1 MTEGRL
7 HTLARAVPGSDSRAQ
22 SPAAQQHDLTALIAL
37 ASIAAARRWLSALWL
52 GRAMAALLVLGMAF
66 PQAWAQSAALLTDE
80 VLVAKVW
87 PSITVLPDPTRE
99 LTVHDVLGRLAAF
112 EPPSGNSGTLGVRAE
127 PVWLRLPVAVS
138 PASDGHW
145 VLDIDYPVLNRVD
158 VYLVAAGEVV
168 QQVRLGSLQPF
179 AERPMRSRSHAATLA
194 VKPGGQYEVLLRVET
209 RGAMVLPI
217 RLMKPAE
224 WNSAALNE
232 QMLQGVLTGLA
243 LCLLIYSLAQW
254 VNLREVL
261 FVQYALLTMGS
272 LLFSVHLFGLG
283 TQYLWRD
290 LPWVE
295 AHAAGLSALMATCGS
310 FLFISQALAGD
321 RPRSLLLKSMRGGAM
336 LCALLALVYALDVL
350 STPAIAAIISI
361 MGLVPAL
368 MGIPGAVQRTLRGD
382 AVGSSLLLAWLVYFV
397 ATAIVIGVIRGW
409 VPVNFWTLHS
419 FQFGATLDM
428 LLFMRVLGLRTKDLR
443 IQAVSANRERDA
455 MRSLAH
461 TDPLTGLPN
470 RRGLHTALNTAL
482 SRCSP
487 DRMLALYVMDLDG
500 FKPVNDQHGH
510 DVGDELLVAVTR
522 RLQRH
527 VRQSDVVARLGGDEF
542 VVMTGE
548 LGSEDQAH
556 ELGQKLLE
564 AFRLPFSLGTVQV
577 EVGLTIGYAL
587 APADSHDAVGLLK
600 LADAAMYSGKQGG
613 KFCLRRNKGDL
624 ALSSV

>member
-1 MTEGRL
+1 MTMDPL
-7 HTLARAVPGSDSRAQ
+7 LALVRAVPYPWR
-22 SPAAQQHDLTALIAL
+22 PAGDRPARPPVL
-37 ASIAAARRWLSALWL
+37 SAAWRWLAALWL
-52 GRAMAALLVLGMAF
+52 GRTIAALLLVGTAV
-66 PQAWAQSAALLTDE
+66 PQAWAKGATLLTDE
-80 VLVAKVW
+80 VPVAEVW
-87 PSITVLPDPTRE
+87 SSVSVLPDPSRE

-112 EPPSGNSGTLGVRAE
+112 EPPAGNSGTLGVRAE

-138 PASDGHW
+138 PDSDGHW

-158 VYLVAAGEVV
+158 VYLVAADKVLQE
-168 QQVRLGSLQPF
+168 VRLGSLQPF
-179 AERPMRSRSHAATLA
+179 AERPLRSRSHAATLA
-194 VKPGGQYEVLLRVET
+194 VQPGGEYEVLLRVET

-217 RLMKPAE
+217 HLMKPAE
-224 WNSAALNE
+224 WNSAALNK

-261 FVQYALLTMGS
+261 FAQYALLTTGS

-295 AHAAGLSALMATCGS
+295 AHAAGLSALLATCGS

-321 RPRSLLLKSMRGGAM
+321 RPHSLLLKSMRGGAM

-368 MGIPGAVQRTLRGD
+368 MGIPGAVQRSLRGD

-428 LLFMRVLGLRTKDLR
+428 LLFMRVLGLRTKALR
-443 IQAVSANRERDA
+443 MQAVSANQERDA

-470 RRGLHTALNTAL
+470 RRGLNMSLNTTL
-482 SRCSP
+482 SRCRP
-487 DRMLALYVMDLDG
+487 DRMLAVYVMDLDG

-548 LGSEDQAH
+548 LSSEHQAH
-556 ELGQKLLE
+556 ELGQKLLD

-587 APADSHDAVGLLK
+587 APSDSHDAVGLLK

-624 ALSSV
+624 ALSSN